1 MNEQTMRDNQ
11 TLVSF
16 WNSAFVLSEADKEGA
31 RQEGVGPW
39 EALAP
44 SEKLLKAVCALSE
57 KKKVLD
63 YGCGNGWAAIAAA
76 KSGCENVTAAD
87 PAPNAAE
94 MTRFLSEL
102 LGVSDRVHPVCSGE
116 DWLKTV
122 PADSFDGFF
131 CSNVLDTVPPETAEE
146 IIKEAA
152 RVVTEDAEVLV
163 GLNHWLS
170 PEAAA
175 EKGMALTDGCK
186 VYMDGVLRLVSRTD
200 AEWEAILAPYFEVE
214 SLTYFAWQ
222 GEEEEKRRLFRLRR
236 RPVTQE

>member
-16 WNSAFVLSEADKEGA
+16 WNSVFALSEADKEGA
-31 RQEGVGPW
+31 RQEGVGSW
-39 EALAP
+39 EGLAP
-44 SEKLLKAVCALSE
+44 SEKLLKAVCALGE

-102 LGVSDRVHPVCSGE
+102 LGVSDRVHPVRI
-116 DWLKTV
+116 D
-122 PADSFDGFF
+122 DGFLKSVPSETYDGLIL
-131 CSNVLDTVPPETAEE
+131 SNVLDTVPPETAEE
-146 IIKEAA
+146 IIREAA
-152 RVVTEDAEVLV
+152 RVMTEDAEALV
-163 GLNHWLS
+163 GLNYWLS

-175 EKGMALTDGCK
+175 EKGTELTDGRLL
-186 VYMDGVLRLVSRTD
+186 YLDGVLRLVSRTD
-200 AEWEAILAPYFEVE
+200 AEWEAIFAPYFEVE

-222 GEEEEKRRLFRLRR
+222 GEAEEKRRLFRLRKKH
-236 RPVTQE
+236 TA

>member
-1 MNEQTMRDNQ
+1 MNEQAMHDNQ

-16 WNSAFVLSEADKEGA
+16 WNSAFALSEADKEGA
-31 RQEGVGPW
+31 RQEGIGPW

-44 SEKLLKAVCALSE
+44 SEKLLKAARALGE
-57 KKKVLD
+57 KKNVLD

-76 KSGCENVTAAD
+76 KGGCENVTAAD
-87 PAPNAAE
+87 PAPNAVE
-94 MTRFLSEL
+94 TTRFLSEL
-102 LGVSDRVHPVCSGE
+102 LGVSDRVHPVCIGE

-122 PADSFDGFF
+122 PSDACDGFF

-146 IIKEAA
+146 IIREAA
-152 RVVTEDAEVLV
+152 RVVTETAEVLV
-163 GLNHWLS
+163 GLNYYLS

-175 EKGMALTDGCK
+175 EKGTALTNGCLL
-186 VYMDGVLRLVSRTD
+186 YLDGVLRLVSRTD
-200 AEWEAILAPYFEVE
+200 AEWEAIFAPYFTVE

>member
-1 MNEQTMRDNQ
+1 M
-11 TLVSF
+11 
-16 WNSAFVLSEADKEGA
+16 
-31 RQEGVGPW
+31 
-39 EALAP
+39 
-44 SEKLLKAVCALSE
+44 
-57 KKKVLD
+57 
-63 YGCGNGWAAIAAA
+63 
-76 KSGCENVTAAD
+76 
-87 PAPNAAE
+87 
-94 MTRFLSEL
+94 
-102 LGVSDRVHPVCSGE
+102 
-116 DWLKTV
+116 

-131 CSNVLDTVPPETAEE
+131 CSNVLDTVPLETAEE

-152 RVVTEDAEVLV
+152 RVVTEDAEILV

-222 GEEEEKRRLFRLRR
+222 GEEEEKRRLFRLRKKH
-236 RPVTQE
+236 TA